1 MKHLSTTARI
11 GVIFAFGMMI
21 NGSLAFGQQTTGTI
35 LGRVTDS
42 TGAVVP
48 DASIQIQ
55 NPATGFSR
63 TDTAD
68 SDGRYLE
75 SNLPLGTYTITV
87 QKPGFQT
94 LVHSGVEVTVGS
106 QVTINAELAVG
117 NVQQHV
123 EVTGEAPA
131 IETSN
136 ATISGLVSQDQL
148 RDLPLNGRS
157 IDSLALLSP
166 GIFANRT
173 TTANATVGL
182 GLHITVNGARQDWN
196 LYLLDGTTTNDPE
209 SGRGSASGQQLGV
222 EGILEFRI
230 LTHGA
235 SAEYGQYAGGVVS
248 AVTRSGTNQFHGSVY
263 EFWRN
268 DKLNAVNFFA
278 TTTPEF
284 RRNQF
289 GAAVGGPIKKD
300 KIFFFVNYEALRQR
314 QGVPIVTTAPIPNLL

>member
-1 MKHLSTTARI
+1 MANLTAMAKIGTILILVLLLSTRA
-11 GVIFAFGMMI
+11 AY
-21 NGSLAFGQQTTGTI
+21 GQQVTGII

-42 TGAVVP
+42 TGSVVP
-48 DASIQIQ
+48 GATIQIQ

-68 SDGRYLE
+68 ADGRYLE
-75 SNLPLGTYTITV
+75 ANLPLGTYTITV
-87 QKPGFQT
+87 QKQGFQT
-94 LVHSGVEVTVGS
+94 LVRSGVQVTVGS
-106 QVTINAELAVG
+106 QITVNAELVIG

-136 ATISGLVSQDQL
+136 ATISNLVSQDQL

-157 IDSLALLSP
+157 IDSLALLTP
-166 GIFANRT
+166 GIFANH
-173 TTANATVGL
+173 TASSNATTGL

-196 LYLLDGTTTNDPE
+196 LYLLDGTTTNDVE
-209 SGRGSASGQQLGV
+209 SWRSSAAGQQLGV

-230 LTHGA
+230 LTHGE
-235 SAEYGQYAGGVVS
+235 SAEYGRSAGGVIS

-263 EFWRN
+263 EFLRN
-268 DKLNAVNFFA
+268 DKLNAVNVFA
-278 TTTPEF
+278 NTTPEF

-289 GAAVGGPIKKD
+289 GAAVG
-300 KIFFFVNYEALRQR
+300 
-314 QGVPIVTTAPIPNLL
+314 